1 MSKLGCAVAVLALGA
16 AMPAYAQEEASGI
29 QIETGG
35 KLRLTRGISTIEGQG
50 GGGLTPWALITGDET
65 DRGIG
70 GTAHVS
76 AVKLPD
82 YSFLS
87 YGVGVGLFDR
97 VELTYT
103 RQEFDTEDVGAALG
117 LGQGFTFGQDVWGAK
132 VRVAGDA
139 VYDQDSWLPQIA
151 LGANWKQNDQGAV
164 INAIG
169 GSDDEGW
176 ETYASAT
183 KILLDKSLLLNG
195 TLRWTNANQ
204 TGLLGYGGNLNDD
217 RELMGEFSAG
227 WLLSRDI
234 VIGGEYRMKPNNLGI
249 AKEDDWVD
257 LYAAWAINKHVTLT
271 GAYADLG
278 SIVTF
283 DNQRGLYLSLQA
295 GL

>member
-1 MSKLGCAVAVLALGA
+1 MSKLSCAVAALALGA
-16 AMPAYAQEEASGI
+16 AMPAYAQEDAPGI

-35 KLRLTRGISTIEGQG
+35 KLRLTRGISTIEGQA

-97 VELTYT
+97 LELTYT

-117 LGQGFTFGQDVWGAK
+117 FGQGFTFGQDVWGAK

-139 VYDQDSWLPQIA
+139 LYDQGSWLPQIA
-151 LGANWKQNDQGAV
+151 LVANWKQNDQGAV

-169 GSDDEGW
+169 GIDDGDPVAFTVDAFPGERFQGSVVQVRKLGARTG
-176 ETYASAT
+176 ETS
-183 KILLDKSLLLNG
+183 G
-195 TLRWTNANQ
+195 TLFPLHSCA
-204 TGLLGYGGNLNDD
+204 LS
-217 RELMGEFSAG
+217 GEAFD
-227 WLLSRDI
+227 LC
-234 VIGGEYRMKPNNLGI
+234 NLGRQHRGPVER
-249 AKEDDWVD
+249 ADRSQP
-257 LYAAWAINKHVTLT
+257 AAPRRPRPC
-271 GAYADLG
+271 GR
-278 SIVTF
+278 
-283 DNQRGLYLSLQA
+283 RGWQA
-295 GL
+295 LPVPVERRPRRAE